1 MLINQ
6 HNYGE
11 FFLLYVDG
19 ELSAAD
25 KQAVEQF
32 AQANPGLV
40 DELEM
45 LTQMKLPD
53 EVFSF
58 DDKHSLYRYA
68 ANEISLNNYEEHF
81 LLYVDNELD
90 ADSKEKVETFVLQ
103 HPAIQESFTLLK
115 QTRLQAETIVFP
127 DKESLYKKETKVR
140 PVFYLQWVAVAAA
153 VIGMVVLARTLFP
166 TETSKQTI
174 AKLSP
179 VIKGASQNNTDEPG
193 NSLNSK
199 PQPQILTAMIAG
211 GSKTVTSK
219 EPITEK
225 GVIQPN
231 HTAVKKQEPTSLLA
245 VNTPVTNNSVL
256 KREAIVTNP
265 AEAAEQIPATQQL
278 PLRNNTM
285 MQAEMVKLPDSEEMH
300 TTNNLVQS
308 TIYKEL
314 DTNDDDKSL
323 YLGSIE
329 INKDKLRGFFR
340 KAGSLFRGKAKQE
353 DEKTE
358 HTNPSNTRTLK

>member
-6 HNYGE
+6 HNYEE
-11 FFLLYVDG
+11 FFLLYADG

-32 AQANPGLV
+32 AQANPGLR
-40 DELEM
+40 DELEI
-45 LTQMKLPD
+45 LQRMKLPD

-81 LLYVDNELD
+81 LLYVDDEPD
-90 ADSKEKVETFVLQ
+90 TASKEKVETFVLQ
-103 HPAIQESFTLLK
+103 HPALQESFTLLK
-115 QTRLQAETIVFP
+115 QTRLQAETIIFP
-127 DKESLYKKETKVR
+127 GKESLYKKETRVR
-140 PVFYLQWVAVAAA
+140 PVFYLQWMAVAAA

-166 TETSKQTI
+166 AETSKQTI

-179 VIKGASQNNTDEPG
+179 VINGAGQHNTGEPG
-193 NSLNSK
+193 NGLKSK
-199 PQPQILTAMIAG
+199 PPPQILTAMIAG
-211 GSKTVTSK
+211 GGKTVTPK
-219 EPITEK
+219 EPIARNS
-225 GVIQPN
+225 VIQPS
-231 HTAVKKQEPTSLLA
+231 HTEVKKREPTGLLA

-285 MQAEMVKLPDSEEMH
+285 MRAEMVKLPDSEEMH
-300 TTNNLVQS
+300 TTNNLVQL
-308 TIYKEL
+308 TVYKEL

-358 HTNPSNTRTLK
+358 HTNPSNTRILK